1 MDKNLPHQLWV
12 KFRAI
17 KPWYFLIL
25 FLIVLGVAIYALR
38 QNNLEMAKLHDA
50 VYTADKNNGNVQG
63 ALEKLQAYVINH
75 MNTDLSGGP
84 NSPYP
89 PIQLEYTYE
98 RLQESAN
105 QAAGTVNQ
113 SLYTDAENYCQQQIP
128 NGFSG
133 RYRVGCIEQYIT
145 SHGAKVLPVPASL
158 YEFNFL
164 SPTWSPDLAG
174 WSLVVAALCLLLFV
188 ISAAASFWRKHLASK

>member
-1 MDKNLPHQLWV
+1 MDTKHLHHLWT
-12 KFRAI
+12 KFRAV

-25 FLIVLGVAIYALR
+25 FVLSTALSVYALR
-38 QNNLEMAKLHDA
+38 QNNLTMVNLRND
-50 VYTADKNNGNVQG
+50 VYIADKTNGDVNG
-63 ALEKLQAYVINH
+63 ALKKLQTYVNSH
-75 MNTDLSGGP
+75 MNTNLSSGP

-98 RLQESAN
+98 RLQEAAAK
-105 QAAGTVNQ
+105 QAGQNNE

-133 RYRVGCIEQYIT
+133 RYRISCIEQYVE
-145 SHGAKVLPVPASL
+145 SHGLQVANIPASL

-164 SPTWSPDLAG
+164 SPTWTPDLAG
-174 WSLVVAALCLLLFV
+174 WSIVASALLLLLFI
-188 ISAAASFWRKHLASK
+188 ISFIAERWLKHAAK